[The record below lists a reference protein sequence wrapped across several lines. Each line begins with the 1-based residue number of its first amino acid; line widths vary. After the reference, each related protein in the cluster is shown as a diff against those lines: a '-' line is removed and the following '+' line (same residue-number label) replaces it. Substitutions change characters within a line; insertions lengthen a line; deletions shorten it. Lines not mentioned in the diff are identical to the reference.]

1 VERFDLAES
10 LLPGRAAGFALDRG
24 LEVLARL
31 EDLEAQWTPGYAAEG
46 GVPWDALGP
55 LLAGRWH
62 ECLTAGRPR
71 RALMRLAALL
81 VPRPGALGA
90 EPPAPHEASERVA
103 EAGRALRLSGREV
116 GLLRRAVRGA
126 SLVAAEDT
134 PQPLAIYRYYR
145 ACGEDGI
152 EGLVLAIASADP
164 GARAQVVPC
173 ALAYLKAWFYEHDSL
188 VDPPRLIS
196 GSDVTRILGVADG
209 PRVGALLEGVREA
222 QAAGEVHTREEA
234 LERLRR

>member
-1 VERFDLAES
+1 
-10 LLPGRAAGFALDRG
+10 
-24 LEVLARL
+24 
-31 EDLEAQWTPGYAAEG
+31 
-46 GVPWDALGP
+46 VPWDALGP
-55 LLAGRWH
+55 LLADRWH
-62 ECLTAGRPR
+62 ESLTAGRTR

-81 VPRPGALGA
+81 VPRPGAPGA

-116 GLLRRAVRGA
+116 GLLLRAVRGA
-126 SLVAAEDT
+126 RLVAAEDT

-164 GARAQVVPC
+164 EARAQVVPC
-173 ALAYLKAWFYEHDSL
+173 ALAYLKAWFYEHDVL

-209 PRVGALLEGVREA
+209 PRVGALLESVREA
-222 QAAGEVHTREEA
+222 QVAGEVHTREEA
-234 LERLRR
+234 LERLRRER